1 MIDITYLYCGK
12 ETPATPHRYGRVL
25 KDLSPGD
32 LERHSVA
39 GQANARKP
47 VVVWNTTRTCNLKC
61 VHCYSNSEAKA
72 YPGELDTDSGKA
84 LIDDLSQ
91 YKIPALLFSG
101 GEPLT
106 RKELF
111 ELLTY
116 ARKSGLRTVISTNGT
131 LITPELAKKIKD
143 IGVTYVGVSLDG
155 LEDTND
161 KFRGVSGAFTR
172 AMQGFRNLVDAGQK
186 VGLRMTLTKQNVAD
200 IDRIFDFIEKEHI
213 NRACFYHL
221 VPSGR
226 GQDVVGL
233 APGEARYAI
242 DRILARTKEFCDR
255 KMPVEILTVDNHCDG
270 PYIYMKL
277 KKEGSARAE
286 EVKELLTW
294 NGGGLYSSGV
304 GIACVD
310 WLGNVHPDQFWMYY
324 TFGNVKERKFSEIW
338 QDTGDP
344 LLSGLKNRK
353 SLLKGRCGMCRFKDM
368 CGGALR
374 VRADLFHG
382 DPWAPDPACYLTEDE
397 IKA

>member
-12 ETPATPHRYGRVL
+12 ETPATPHRYGRAL
-25 KDLSPGD
+25 KDLTPGE

-39 GQANARKP
+39 SQASARKP

-61 VHCYSNSEAKA
+61 VHCYSNSEAKS
-72 YPGELDTDSGKA
+72 YPGELDVSSGMA

-111 ELLTY
+111 ELMSY
-116 ARKSGLRTVISTNGT
+116 ARQSGLRTVISTNGT

-161 KFRGVSGAFTR
+161 KFRGVPGAFTR

-226 GQDVVGL
+226 GHGVVGL
-233 APGEARYAI
+233 TPDEARYAI
-242 DRILARTKEFCDR
+242 DRILARTKYFCD
-255 KMPVEILTVDNHCDG
+255 KNMPVEILTVDNHCDG

-277 KKEGSARAE
+277 KKEGSSRAE

-324 TFGNVKERKFSEIW
+324 TLGNVKERKFSEIW
-338 QDTGDP
+338 QDTTDQ
-344 LLSGLKNRK
+344 LLRGLKNRK
-353 SLLKGRCGMCRFKDM
+353 SLLKGRCATCRFKDM

-374 VRADLFHG
+374 VRADLFYG
-382 DPWAPDPACYLTEDE
+382 DPWAPDPACYLTDDE
-397 IKA
+397 IT